1 MKILS
6 SLTAA
11 VTIGISLIAATSA
24 KAETT
29 YLVIGTW
36 TQIAGKKLGTYATSS
51 PNLTVIPMKSTEQC
65 ETSGMQIIE
74 DVYKP
79 VHGMD
84 GHWTCVEGK

>member
-1 MKILS
+1 MRILS

-11 VTIGISLIAATSA
+11 VTIGASLIAASPA

-36 TQIAGKKLGTYATSS
+36 TQIAGKKLGTYKWAA
-51 PNLTVIPMKSTEQC
+51 PNLTVIPMDSKEQC
-65 ETSGMQIIE
+65 EASGSQIIE
-74 DVYKP
+74 DLYKP

-84 GHWTCVEGK
+84 GQWTCVAGK